1 MLPLFSILALYAT
14 ATFAVEPDELQKK
27 PSGYAKDLLLFEA
40 AKEST
45 DTKEVYTGYF
55 VAKNPKSGHLKLLAS
70 KTGSK
75 NISTLL
81 ECLDGEPQKLLK
93 KTPECAELGINYQKI
108 SDAAI
113 DDKTLPYK
121 ISEKI
126 NGYNNKIIKLKLIQK
141 ASEKKQLTS
150 DELLEIYFDTS
161 KSFRRKFL
169 DRDLSDEEIAKI
181 TGHQNFKRFL
191 KWVTFDREAK
201 NLSKSLAKID
211 CSRTEDPDAL
221 FLLGL
226 LKIKTSNTQAGCFKK
241 SALMSKKQADKDRGF
256 FWEYLAD
263 GNTEHLQYVAQSRDL
278 NFYST
283 IAKEKIGAQKNSSG
297 IVFFDEDELL
307 SCKNTPNYDDAPFVW
322 LEYRSKLK
330 TYQKSEL
337 TKLLSDYS
345 CKQNGALY
353 IAGLERKE
361 GYKKDYFPI
370 LYKRAF
376 VSIPPYRKALY
387 YAIARQESFFVP
399 GVVSSA
405 YAVGVM
411 QIIPELGGELAQ
423 KHGESLKI
431 KELFEPDKNIRYASS
446 HFKWLEDMVAHP
458 TLIAVSY
465 NAGYGFFKRI
475 EREGLF
481 GFKDTDKL
489 RYEPYWSIENI
500 PYDETREYAKKVTLN
515 YAVYSEY
522 FNPNAENSLL
532 SIVENLVRSRRR

>member
-121 ISEKI
+121 ISEK
-126 NGYNNKIIKLKLIQK
+126 
-141 ASEKKQLTS
+141 KQLTS
-150 DELLEIYFDTS
+150 DELLEKYFDTS

-376 VSIPPYRKALY
+376 VSLPPYRKALY
-387 YAIARQESFFVP
+387 HAIARQESFFVP

>member
-1 MLPLFSILALYAT
+1 MLPLFSILALYAA

-226 LKIKTSNTQAGCFKK
+226 LKIKTSNTQTGCFKK

-376 VSIPPYRKALY
+376 VSLPPYRKALY
-387 YAIARQESFFVP
+387 HAIARQESFFVP

-431 KELFEPDKNIRYASS
+431 KELFEPDKNIKYASS

>member
-1 MLPLFSILALYAT
+1 
-14 ATFAVEPDELQKK
+14 
-27 PSGYAKDLLLFEA
+27 
-40 AKEST
+40 
-45 DTKEVYTGYF
+45 
-55 VAKNPKSGHLKLLAS
+55 
-70 KTGSK
+70 
-75 NISTLL
+75 
-81 ECLDGEPQKLLK
+81 
-93 KTPECAELGINYQKI
+93 
-108 SDAAI
+108 
-113 DDKTLPYK
+113 
-121 ISEKI
+121 
-126 NGYNNKIIKLKLIQK
+126 
-141 ASEKKQLTS
+141 
-150 DELLEIYFDTS
+150 
-161 KSFRRKFL
+161 
-169 DRDLSDEEIAKI
+169 
-181 TGHQNFKRFL
+181 
-191 KWVTFDREAK
+191 
-201 NLSKSLAKID
+201 
-211 CSRTEDPDAL
+211 
-221 FLLGL
+221 
-226 LKIKTSNTQAGCFKK
+226 
-241 SALMSKKQADKDRGF
+241 
-256 FWEYLAD
+256 
-263 GNTEHLQYVAQSRDL
+263 L

-353 IAGLERKE
+353 IAGLEKKE

-376 VSIPPYRKALY
+376 VSLPPYRKALY
-387 YAIARQESFFVP
+387 HAIARQESFFVP